1 MFSLVMLLL
10 MLFAISLGVLVSTLA
25 RSLTVALLIMMAVI
39 NPLILLSGAWLPAS
53 YLEQNLGAVIGL
65 NPLYQAMNAFS
76 KIAVNGGGLPEVLLE
91 VGLVI
96 LYIVVLG
103 SLAAY
108 LYEKRVTP

>member
-1 MFSLVMLLL
+1 
-10 MLFAISLGVLVSTLA
+10 
-25 RSLTVALLIMMAVI
+25 
-39 NPLILLSGAWLPAS
+39 
-53 YLEQNLGAVIGL
+53 VIGL
-65 NPLYQAMNAFS
+65 NPLYQAMNALS

-91 VGLVI
+91 VGVVI